1 MVEDCKIYI
10 RQERPEDYSEIRSLV
25 KEAFAMAEHSDGDEH
40 NLIDRIRMSD
50 EYIPEL
56 SLVAVM
62 DDAVVGHIMF
72 SKILIGNET
81 AIAPAPVSVSV
92 GFQRMGI
99 GKLLINTGQ
108 EIARALGY
116 TCSVVLGSPDYYA
129 RFGYGKASAFGVV
142 PPFDVND
149 EYYMVCR
156 LAERDVPRGV
166 VRYSKAFG

>member
-72 SKILIGNET
+72 SKILIGNYCCP
-81 AIAPAPVSVSV
+81 IK
-92 GFQRMGI
+92 I
-99 GKLLINTGQ
+99 GEGTKVWLNCRFEAVELAYLFSKPPQSNSEGC
-108 EIARALGY
+108 G
-116 TCSVVLGSPDYYA
+116 GSPE
-129 RFGYGKASAFGVV
+129 ASSRRISQSFSGLL
-142 PPFDVND
+142 NK
-149 EYYMVCR
+149 
-156 LAERDVPRGV
+156 L
-166 VRYSKAFG
+166 